1 MLDNKEIDDS
11 SYTSIGGD
19 FANVFD
25 NSDYI
30 ALINSTD
37 TAGIILR
44 THLILED
51 FINIWCSKITGTEDL
66 FDGPLIAFKAKL
78 NISKNLGLDKQFY
91 DVLDKFNTIRNRYS
105 HRRQY
110 LLEESSLDSLCTSI
124 DMLPPTEKIL
134 SCQKFSI
141 FISGTNTSTGE
152 KVQQEYQYKEADLN
166 KKIIIIFIVLVMKL
180 LIWMQSEFVR
190 RGISYTIISDL
201 PVPTT
206 T

>member
-66 FDGPLIAFKAKL
+66 FDGPFIAFKAKL

-134 SCQKFSI
+134 SCQK
-141 FISGTNTSTGE
+141 
-152 KVQQEYQYKEADLN
+152 
-166 KKIIIIFIVLVMKL
+166 
-180 LIWMQSEFVR
+180 
-190 RGISYTIISDL
+190 
-201 PVPTT
+201 
-206 T
+206 

>member
-51 FINIWCSKITGTEDL
+51 FINSDEFSKLSDAE
-66 FDGPLIAFKAKL
+66 KRYVKMMY
-78 NISKNLGLDKQFY
+78 KN
-91 DVLDKFNTIRNRYS
+91 
-105 HRRQY
+105 Y
-110 LLEESSLDSLCTSI
+110 LKSV
-124 DMLPPTEKIL
+124 
-134 SCQKFSI
+134 
-141 FISGTNTSTGE
+141 
-152 KVQQEYQYKEADLN
+152 KV
-166 KKIIIIFIVLVMKL
+166 
-180 LIWMQSEFVR
+180 
-190 RGISYTIISDL
+190 
-201 PVPTT
+201 
-206 T
+206 